1 MRCKLSGMES
11 IQGLIIFLV
20 HQYLN
25 YSIKKARKRE
35 NKTKKRRTMSASSC
49 AAKNSRR
56 TSFL

>member
-25 YSIKKARKRE
+25 YSIKKARK
-35 NKTKKRRTMSASSC
+35 
-49 AAKNSRR
+49 
-56 TSFL
+56 